1 MNANTSVGATFKLRS
16 YTINAS
22 ISRKGGTIS
31 PSGNLNVTHGSNQ
44 TFTITPQSGYKIWF
58 VVIDG
63 SNYGALTSYTFTNVT
78 AKHTIKAYF
87 TRQ

>member
-1 MNANTSVGATFKLRS
+1 MNANTSVGATFTLRS

-31 PSGNLNVTHGSNQ
+31 PSGTLNVTHGSNQ

-63 SNYGALTSYTFTNVT
+63 SNYGALTSYTFTNVR